1 MAHNLTNTEL
11 EELIQHNSQ
20 FKHSYLVNNPKHNV
34 ISVDSNFKA
43 MQNASERLQLDEAYS
58 FGKEN
63 YNFSKDVNDRI
74 LLKKYKRKGSKLND
88 QATQR
93 QILDAILS
101 NKKEPRFNLTLK
113 MQ

>member
-43 MQNASERLQLDEAYS
+43 MQN
-58 FGKEN
+58 
-63 YNFSKDVNDRI
+63 VM
-74 LLKKYKRKGSKLND
+74 RKI
-88 QATQR
+88 TIR
-93 QILDAILS
+93 
-101 NKKEPRFNLTLK
+101 
-113 MQ
+113 